1 MSEFFSNHCHL
12 DGTQVETSNGD
23 CTPPWTFLKTTPNN
37 RGTTARSSTT
47 TQRPWMVL
55 ARAWEKGA
63 DPEPPH
69 TAARAYKA
77 QPVTSGT
84 DPEQPIKD
92 EVDFSGDGSPAPTGN
107 DEACDNGVALPV
119 LPPPPTAATETLA
132 DIAGA
137 DPDRPMSPY
146 SEESEGG
153 DTGVNPPSPTGPP
166 PSLSAQQR
174 ARLHALLQQR
184 DEPMDKR
191 CEKVIDNIERQANQ
205 PGRNLAARHQTD
217 YTTQLYKYHD
227 ADLEYTMN
235 VYVGVENTGGY
246 QNHAAE
252 PDYTEQN
259 AAEITQYYQHHDYRE
274 ALYQDYED
282 YMQYHDTHSD
292 CIQGTYQ
299 RRHPSMP
306 DEGGSPQ
313 QANED
318 SRGSYNHYSYDGG
331 AEPQPGSKASQE
343 HGKRHEAENVET
355 FQEKQEPPA
364 NTKPGDH
371 TGDIRLNLGAHQA
384 VSTAGAQAPRRD
396 DQHGDVS
403 KPFRRYERLAFFVLF
418 R

>member
-1 MSEFFSNHCHL
+1 
-12 DGTQVETSNGD
+12 
-23 CTPPWTFLKTTPNN
+23 
-37 RGTTARSSTT
+37 
-47 TQRPWMVL
+47 MVL

-184 DEPMDKR
+184 DEWG
-191 CEKVIDNIERQANQ
+191 QA
-205 PGRNLAARHQTD
+205 PYNLDAYSTD
-217 YTTQLYKYHD
+217 
-227 ADLEYTMN
+227 
-235 VYVGVENTGGY
+235 
-246 QNHAAE
+246 
-252 PDYTEQN
+252 
-259 AAEITQYYQHHDYRE
+259 
-274 ALYQDYED
+274 
-282 YMQYHDTHSD
+282 
-292 CIQGTYQ
+292 
-299 RRHPSMP
+299 
-306 DEGGSPQ
+306 
-313 QANED
+313 
-318 SRGSYNHYSYDGG
+318 
-331 AEPQPGSKASQE
+331 
-343 HGKRHEAENVET
+343 
-355 FQEKQEPPA
+355 QEK
-364 NTKPGDH
+364 
-371 TGDIRLNLGAHQA
+371 
-384 VSTAGAQAPRRD
+384 
-396 DQHGDVS
+396 
-403 KPFRRYERLAFFVLF
+403 
-418 R
+418 